1 MSGFSTFELGGII
14 CPITAAMALSHAYSP
29 LGGTVV
35 LRMLDGGAVKQ
46 QHWEKLAVAIRGEG
60 VLPPGL
66 ENLSYKDPLVLKC
79 GAIRGS
85 TALSRLTIP
94 IAVERRVDAG
104 FTPEGFGWVP
114 DPDEPTLGA
123 WVASP
128 VVINTGPPD
137 TADVDAVAGA
147 TQYRVTYFPQITVFA
162 DPPEVDNDLHG
173 KAISWTINAEQV

>member
-1 MSGFSTFELGGII
+1 
-14 CPITAAMALSHAYSP
+14 
-29 LGGTVV
+29 
-35 LRMLDGGAVKQ
+35 MLDGGAVKQ
-46 QHWEKLAVAIRGEG
+46 VHWEKLAVAIRGEG

-79 GAIRGS
+79 GAARG
-85 TALSRLTIP
+85 TAAVGRLGIAIP
-94 IAVERRVDAG
+94 VERRVDAG

-114 DPDEPTLGA
+114 DTAEPTLGA
-123 WVASP
+123 WVSSP
-128 VVINTGPPD
+128 VALNIGPPD

-173 KAISWTINAEQV
+173 KIIGWTINAEQV